1 MKKNNKIIIIV
12 LIIFGVLIVGL
23 SGYFIISHFQKEQNL
38 NIEKNALEKIQPLL
52 NDDSAKATEL
62 IKKNIV
68 KVTNKIDNYEVI
80 GTGFFHHEGYLVTN
94 SHVVD
99 RKGNITVEYYD
110 GTKTEAK
117 FIGNDILSDV
127 ALLMV
132 EEPKI
137 LAMSFASTLDVNITD
152 ELYAIGYPYGIAG
165 EASVVKGILSARRST
180 AGVEFLQVDMSLNS
194 GFSGGPLI
202 DEKGNLLGMNSYAT
216 ENATIGMAISSDN
229 LEIIIEKL
237 IKEKNVNYIEKERP
251 QNILGTILKEIGF
264 EDKDLY
270 DEKEYSNNKKEDKE
284 ENNNNN
290 ENNNT
295 QNKPQT
301 KPQLSGDNTLASIKI
316 SGYDFQFNKGALQH
330 WITLKNK
337 ETSLNLT
344 VVPSHKKATYTI
356 TGNSNFVAGVN
367 QVNIKV
373 RAENGAT
380 QTYIIYAIVPFTK
393 IEGVVGIITGLDLRK
408 DSNGVNSF
416 VLFWDYK
423 DSDGIR
429 VGQTSYLD
437 VYESLKVEVY
447 KGWSESDK
455 SIDSNGK
462 PIVLLK
468 TYEFFP
474 SGGTNQSMVYIPISD
489 IRALLKE
496 EDYEGGSYQGADLTF
511 KLFVNTRE
519 QGTFMSRNPW
529 GLSK

>member
-1 MKKNNKIIIIV
+1 MKKNNKIIIIA
-12 LIIFGVLIVGL
+12 LITFGFLAVGI
-23 SGYFIISHFQKEQNL
+23 SSYFIFSHFQKEVDL
-38 NIEKNALEKIQPLL
+38 ITKTSVLEKIQPLL

-68 KVTNKIDNYEVI
+68 KITNKIDDYEVI
-80 GTGFFHHEGYLVTN
+80 GTGFFHQEGYLVTN

-117 FIGNDILSDV
+117 LVSNDILSDV
-127 ALLMV
+127 ALLIV
-132 EEPKI
+132 EEPKV
-137 LAMSFASTLDVNITD
+137 LAMSFISTLGVNITD

-202 DEKGNLLGMNSYAT
+202 DKKGNLLGMNSYAT

-270 DEKEYSNNKKEDKE
+270 DEKEHSNDKKEDKE

-290 ENNNT
+290 DNNT
-295 QNKPQT
+295 QSKPQT
-301 KPQLSGDNTLASIKI
+301 KPQLSGDNTLTSIKI
-316 SGYDFQFNKGALQH
+316 AGYNFQFNKGALQH

-380 QTYIIYAIVPFTK
+380 QTYIIYVTIPFTK
-393 IEGVVGIITGLDLRK
+393 IEGAVGITSGLDLRK

-416 VLFWDYK
+416 VLFWSYR

-429 VGQTSYLD
+429 VGETPYLD
-437 VYESLKVEVY
+437 VYESVKVEVY

-455 SIDSNGK
+455 SIDPNGK

-474 SGGTNQSMVYIPISD
+474 SGSTNQSMVYMPISD
-489 IRALLKE
+489 IRALLQE

-511 KLFVNTRE
+511 KLYVNTRE
-519 QGTFMSRNPW
+519 QGTFISRSPW